1 MMFVGS
7 SRLLGF
13 ILCIGLITIQHH
25 VHVVHGLASKDI
37 IFMGSEV
44 VLHHQAR
51 FLKDVTMSTKK
62 MKKKKKQ
69 PSPEGSNKGF
79 DPNQSSKRRFR
90 RGSDP
95 IHNRS
100 L

>member
-1 MMFVGS
+1 MLVGA
-7 SRLLGF
+7 SRLLAF

-25 VHVVHGLASKDI
+25 HHVVHGSTSKDI
-37 IFMGSEV
+37 ILVGSGK
-44 VLHHQAR
+44 LLLHQAR
-51 FLKDVTMSTKK
+51 FLKDVTMSA
-62 MKKKKKQ
+62 KKKNRQ
-69 PSPEGSNKGF
+69 SSLAYSNNGF